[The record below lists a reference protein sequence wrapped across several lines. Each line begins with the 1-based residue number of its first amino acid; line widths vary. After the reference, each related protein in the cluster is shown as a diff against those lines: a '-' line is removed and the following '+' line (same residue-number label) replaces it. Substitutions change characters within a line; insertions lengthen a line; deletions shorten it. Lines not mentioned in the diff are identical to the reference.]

1 MCEALGDRELAESC
15 SLETYSSGG
24 GREEV
29 EVANSD
35 WLLTSVA

>member
-1 MCEALGDRELAESC
+1 MGDRELAESC